1 MSRFES
7 KSREE
12 LERYLEGVVIIGGE
26 GTIQLAAKGPVYVAV
41 VHDGSGFNPGAAI
54 AVDQNPYHDLSN
66 DVLETAHEIMAEDS
80 KKNTEYVAELQKE
93 WGDRWE
99 EILTEAFDGKVW
111 TFEDPAEAAAA
122 IQTSKRAL
130 EYVEIEEAELEVVVG
145 NVGSVYKGFS
155 SLEADKTYKE
165 YVQQSK
171 SGRGRAAGES
181 VTLLVDGEPQNE
193 FEGLPEGMSVVE
205 VVGGRF
211 MILIDGI
218 QWGPSDTRDR
228 SGAGGATFETWT
240 EAAHKA
246 RELAEER

>member
-12 LERYLEGVVIIGGE
+12 LERYLESVVILGGE

-54 AVDQNPYHDLSN
+54 AIDQNQYDLSA
-66 DVLETAHEIMAEDS
+66 DVLETAHEIMREDAE
-80 KKNTEYVAELQKE
+80 KNTEYVAELREE

-165 YVQQSK
+165 YVKQSK
-171 SGRGRAAGES
+171 SGSGRAAGES
-181 VTLLVDGEPQNE
+181 VTLLVDGEVQNE
-193 FEGLPEGMSVVE
+193 FEGLPEGYSVVE
-205 VVGGRF
+205 AVGGRF
-211 MILIDGI
+211 MILVNGF
-218 QWGPSDTRDR
+218 QWGPGDTRDR
-228 SGAGGATFETWT
+228 SGAGGATFETWF

-246 RELAEER
+246 RKLAAEE